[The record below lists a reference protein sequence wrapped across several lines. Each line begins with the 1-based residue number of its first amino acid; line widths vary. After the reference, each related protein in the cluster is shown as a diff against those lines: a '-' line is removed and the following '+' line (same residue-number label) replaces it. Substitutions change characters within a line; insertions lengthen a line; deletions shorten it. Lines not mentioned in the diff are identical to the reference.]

1 MLLFLSQ
8 TISDVMER
16 QFLSDSTDKAI
27 YNLNDE
33 RGSKTA
39 ILKFVIPEY
48 FLTLVLVFN
57 VL

>member
-1 MLLFLSQ
+1 MSG
-8 TISDVMER
+8 VMER
-16 QFLSDSTDKAI
+16 QFHSDSTDKAI